1 MSLSVSSSSSS
12 SSGTSS
18 SSSSSSAAVT
28 HSSIEFHYN
37 EIRYKI
43 SAPLP
48 RLPVLKVK
56 SEKYRKNT
64 AEHRTEPGNLP
75 YEPPAAKR
83 DSPLSGSADSLLKAS
98 NKAKM
103 ALQHVFSSRGLQ
115 PWNASSERAID
126 VVHSVRMGQH
136 PEGGAAS
143 CLPLVRICQQVLCDT
158 PPASA
163 TCAFIKPVLS
173 GAKPACLDEELSA
186 SDSYQDEHWERRVS

>member
-1 MSLSVSSSSSS
+1 MIQILRSPSEAASPHRKNRKNVVKMPPSTTPSRATSPMSL
-12 SSGTSS
+12 G
-18 SSSSSSAAVT
+18 
-28 HSSIEFHYN
+28 
-37 EIRYKI
+37 
-43 SAPLP
+43 
-48 RLPVLKVK
+48 
-56 SEKYRKNT
+56 
-64 AEHRTEPGNLP
+64 RT
-75 YEPPAAKR
+75 AKR
-83 DSPLSGSADSLLKAS
+83 DSPLSGAADRLDKAS